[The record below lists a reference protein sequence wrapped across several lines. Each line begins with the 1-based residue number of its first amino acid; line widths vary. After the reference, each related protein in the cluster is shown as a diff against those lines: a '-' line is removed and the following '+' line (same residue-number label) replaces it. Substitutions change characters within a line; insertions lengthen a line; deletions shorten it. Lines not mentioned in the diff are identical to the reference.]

1 MGTLNPTHSLSS
13 SSLLSIG
20 VDRKKMFFGYTFGG
34 GVVKPG
40 VICGESRPVKEKR
53 KVVISGL
60 HSGSSRSEP
69 DCGYACSVAVC
80 CRHRKQIELSAW
92 ITDPYVMPAGAWP
105 ISQLPA
111 VVRQRH
117 CGRRW
122 GQLVRSPGRHEQ
134 WPVVVLRGRR
144 RAPRLRGGGGRAAT
158 GVVAPGCRRGCR
170 GRRRTAHLQPHAGA
184 DLPRRHDGT
193 AAQAERRPHQNVQV
207 H

>member
-1 MGTLNPTHSLSS
+1 MNRFIPFPGRMSKTRLSLSSALSQGLFECVCMVHWSQFDCVALFCVFLIFCLLVVLVSADRLTGKRLASEITCNALMGTLNPTHSLSS

-40 VICGESRPVKEKR
+40 VICGESRPVKEQR

-117 CGRRW
+117 CGRR
-122 GQLVRSPGRHEQ
+122 
-134 WPVVVLRGRR
+134 
-144 RAPRLRGGGGRAAT
+144 
-158 GVVAPGCRRGCR
+158 
-170 GRRRTAHLQPHAGA
+170 
-184 DLPRRHDGT
+184 
-193 AAQAERRPHQNVQV
+193 
-207 H
+207 